1 MFKEMTFAKQL
12 DFMKKNMLSSNDKY
26 KWWLKKQIKKAQI
39 LVKIYDNLF
48 NTKNWKLRCDIRGLN
63 LIVLFLEND
72 FWAPP
77 PLLILYK
84 CKTLI

>member
-63 LIVLFLEND
+63 LIVRFLEND
-72 FWAPP
+72 FWTPP
-77 PLLILYK
+77 PINFVQM
-84 CKTLI
+84 

>member
-63 LIVLFLEND
+63 LIVRFLEND
-72 FWAPP
+72 FWTP